1 MRKIIVLFLCF
12 MLFFGGFTYAIMTTE
27 TTYGSEEYRFEEVYH
42 QGFKTILVDRETG
55 VMYLCVKDHSSSYGG
70 GQGLGMGI
78 TVMLNSNGKPLIW
91 EESNEN
97 NPRAK

>member
-78 TVMLNSNGKPLIW
+78 TVMLNSNGKPLI
-91 EESNEN
+91 
-97 NPRAK
+97 